1 MNIIIASN
9 MRIKITF
16 LALCVPF
23 LLYAQSKKQ
32 NYIKETL
39 HLDTN
44 GASIENVSYYNGLGD
59 LSEIVSTAS
68 GTSDNVYTFKTYD
81 SKGRESKNFYPT
93 PIGSGLDF
101 KDYYSF
107 VSASSNY
114 YNDEYAFKQNY
125 YDDADHIVRED
136 VAGNNWH
143 AHSAHNECSY
153 ETNTLSDKV
162 IRYDADPIAKSYYPE
177 GCLEKESAKDADGNE
192 VVIFKDLDGNTI
204 LERRN
209 QGDTYYVYDKLGQLR
224 YILSPQYQEKED
236 LAAYAYQYDY
246 DECGNLVRKTLP
258 GSQYTQYWYD
268 KEGLLA
274 YEQDALLRDK
284 GLYRFYL
291 YDRFDRVVLVGTT
304 TSCNTN
310 IKNAKHDVSFSSQ
323 NGGIANSGYAFYGNT
338 SNFSKGSNVS
348 LEKAY
353 YYDSYGFLSGAF
365 KDDFA
370 PISPSQKG
378 GCNDLLAGSIIK
390 TSNGQFLFTVNSYD
404 PKGNLINTST
414 KGLKGYTSKVSN
426 TYSLT
431 NKLVTSDAELD
442 VKYGELLKISLTNEY
457 STRNNLL
464 ISKKLILSHGEG
476 TESSSTL
483 NYMYDATNRLSQ
495 IVRPEQYGNVSY
507 SYDVH
512 GWPVKIESNSF
523 KEELSY
529 SDGVGTPC
537 YNGNISS
544 LKWSNSNYSEKRG
557 YKFHYDRL
565 NRLTEANYGEGE
577 SLSNAGDN
585 FKESVNYDLNGN
597 ITSLERHGKKQDGTY
612 GVIDKL
618 NVSLNGNQIV
628 NISDAADKIVYE
640 GALDFEP
647 ASDGISSCKYNDFG
661 ALISDTGRGIT
672 MIEYDNN
679 KNPIRIQFSNGN
691 VTKYIYSAEGTKL
704 RTIYYTAM
712 PNINVPD
719 GCTHELDASEI
730 QTTDSLDFLMEGNLI
745 LKNGRINKYL
755 FEGGYCEAYNQDMCI
770 AKPAP
775 PFSWFE
781 DGSDSEISEE
791 EQKAYEERREEW
803 SKAVEAL
810 NATDDFNF
818 YYYNKDHLGNNREVI
833 DFRGKICQVINYYPF
848 GTPFSDQSTTL
859 QADFQPYKYNGKEFD
874 MMHGLNT
881 YDYGARQY
889 NPIVPTWDRID
900 PLCENFGYMSP
911 YNYCLDNPVNTT
923 DQDGEGPILGAVI
936 GGGTELACQLIENY
950 DTNSSVLDNLS
961 KNVNWT
967 NVGIAAGEGALTS
980 GVSAF
985 KGLGAK
991 VAISAVT
998 SAAKNVS
1005 DQIKDGAKSYKD
1017 IDYKDM
1023 AKDMALGAFVTRTSY
1038 KTAKRATSAR
1048 FKAVTAKPT
1057 SKAVMHKRAG
1067 QMRYSKSTRRN
1078 ARKRLEN
1085 KKENYFGK
1093 LENSIS
1099 AAFSSFISYQKRYW
1113 HVF

>member
-59 LSEIVSTAS
+59 MSEIVSTAS

-143 AHSAHNECSY
+143 AHSAHNEFSY

-323 NGGIANSGYAFYGNT
+323 NVGIANSGYAFYGNT

-755 FEGGYCEAYNQDMCI
+755 FEGGYCGI

-775 PFSWFE
+775 HFSLYE

-791 EQKAYEERREEW
+791 EQKAYEERRKEW
-803 SKAVEAL
+803 TKAEEAL
-810 NATDDFNF
+810 NATDAFNF

-1085 KKENYFGK
+1085 KKESYFGK

-1113 HVF
+1113 HIF

>member
-44 GASIENVSYYNGLGD
+44 GASIENVSYYDGLGN

-143 AHSAHNECSY
+143 AHSAHNEFSY

-755 FEGGYCEAYNQDMCI
+755 FEGGYCGI

-775 PFSWFE
+775 HFSLYE

-791 EQKAYEERREEW
+791 EQKAYEERRKEW
-803 SKAVEAL
+803 TKAVEAL
-810 NATDDFNF
+810 NATDAFNF

-833 DFRGKICQVINYYPF
+833 DFGGKICQVINYYPF

-1113 HVF
+1113 HIF

>member
-32 NYIKETL
+32 NYIKETV

-44 GASIENVSYYNGLGD
+44 GASIENVSYYNGLGN

-310 IKNAKHDVSFSSQ
+310 IKNAKLNVSFSSQ

-353 YYDSYGFLSGAF
+353 YYDSYDFLSGAF

-704 RTIYYTAM
+704 RTIYYTDM

-755 FEGGYCEAYNQDMCI
+755 FEGGYCGI

-775 PFSWFE
+775 HFSLYE

-791 EQKAYEERREEW
+791 EQKAYEERRKEW
-803 SKAVEAL
+803 TKAVEAL
-810 NATDDFNF
+810 NATDAFNF

-833 DFRGKICQVINYYPF
+833 DFGGKICQVINYYPF

-1023 AKDMALGAFVTRTSY
+1023 AKEMALGAFVTRTSY

-1048 FKAVTAKPT
+1048 FKVVTAKPT

>member
-1 MNIIIASN
+1 

-32 NYIKETL
+32 NYIKETV

-44 GASIENVSYYNGLGD
+44 GASIENVSYYNGLGN

-291 YDRFDRVVLVGTT
+291 YDRYGRVVLVGTT

-310 IKNAKHDVSFSSQ
+310 IKNAKLNVSFSSQ

-353 YYDSYGFLSGAF
+353 YYDSYDFLSGAF

-755 FEGGYCEAYNQDMCI
+755 FEGGYCGI

-775 PFSWFE
+775 PFSLYE

-791 EQKAYEERREEW
+791 QKAYEERRKEW
-803 SKAVEAL
+803 TKAVEEL
-810 NATDDFNF
+810 NATDAFNF

>member
-1 MNIIIASN
+1 

-32 NYIKETL
+32 NYIKETV

-291 YDRFDRVVLVGTT
+291 YDSYGRVVLVGTT

-310 IKNAKHDVSFSSQ
+310 VKNAKLNVSFSSQ

-476 TESSSTL
+476 PESSSTL

-755 FEGGYCEAYNQDMCI
+755 FEGGYCGI

-775 PFSWFE
+775 PFSLYE

-791 EQKAYEERREEW
+791 EQKAYEERRKEW
-803 SKAVEAL
+803 TKAVEAL
-810 NATDDFNF
+810 NATDAFNF

>member
-143 AHSAHNECSY
+143 AHSAHNEFSY

-323 NGGIANSGYAFYGNT
+323 NVGIANSGYAFYGNT

-755 FEGGYCEAYNQDMCI
+755 FEGGYCGI

-775 PFSWFE
+775 HFSLYE

-791 EQKAYEERREEW
+791 EQKAYEERRKEW
-803 SKAVEAL
+803 TKAEEAL
-810 NATDDFNF
+810 NATDAFNF

-923 DQDGEGPILGAVI
+923 DQDGEGPISGAVI

-1085 KKENYFGK
+1085 KKESYFGK

-1113 HVF
+1113 HIF

>member
-1 MNIIIASN
+1 

-32 NYIKETL
+32 NYIKETV

-44 GASIENVSYYNGLGD
+44 GASIENVSYYNGLGN

-310 IKNAKHDVSFSSQ
+310 IKNAKLNVSFSSQ

-353 YYDSYGFLSGAF
+353 YYDSYDFLSGAF

-755 FEGGYCEAYNQDMCI
+755 FEGGYCGI

-775 PFSWFE
+775 PFSLYE

-791 EQKAYEERREEW
+791 EQKAYEERRKEW
-803 SKAVEAL
+803 TKAVEAL
-810 NATDDFNF
+810 NATDAFNF

-833 DFRGKICQVINYYPF
+833 YFRGKICQVINYYPF

-998 SAAKNVS
+998 SAAKEISN
-1005 DQIKDGAKSYKD
+1005 QIKKGGKNIDSRQVKKSVIEGA
-1017 IDYKDM
+1017 
-1023 AKDMALGAFVTRTSY
+1023 GVTFISGY
-1038 KTAKRATSAR
+1038 VSKIATKIKFR
-1048 FKAVTAKPT
+1048 NVKASP
-1057 SKAVMHKRAG
+1057 SNKAIMHKRAG

-1078 ARKRLEN
+1078 ARVRLRDKKNNFADKWEN
-1085 KKENYFGK
+1085 RLNAILSGI
-1093 LENSIS
+1093 LS
-1099 AAFSSFISYQKRYW
+1099 FSKNK
-1113 HVF
+1113 

>member
-32 NYIKETL
+32 NYIKETV

-44 GASIENVSYYNGLGD
+44 GASIENVSYYNGLGN

-310 IKNAKHDVSFSSQ
+310 IKNAKLNVSFSSQ

-353 YYDSYGFLSGAF
+353 YYDSYDFLSGAF

-730 QTTDSLDFLMEGNLI
+730 QTTDSLDFLMEGNHI

-755 FEGGYCEAYNQDMCI
+755 FEGGYCGI

-775 PFSWFE
+775 HFSLYE

-791 EQKAYEERREEW
+791 EQKAYEERRKEW
-803 SKAVEAL
+803 TKAVEAL
-810 NATDDFNF
+810 NATDAFNF

-833 DFRGKICQVINYYPF
+833 DFGGKICQVINYYPF

-998 SAAKNVS
+998 SAAKEISN
-1005 DQIKDGAKSYKD
+1005 QIKKGGKNIDSRQVKKSVIEGA
-1017 IDYKDM
+1017 
-1023 AKDMALGAFVTRTSY
+1023 GVTFISGY
-1038 KTAKRATSAR
+1038 VSKIATKIKFR
-1048 FKAVTAKPT
+1048 NVKASP
-1057 SKAVMHKRAG
+1057 SNKAIMHKRAG

-1078 ARKRLEN
+1078 ARVRLRDKKNNFADKWEN
-1085 KKENYFGK
+1085 RLNAILSGI
-1093 LENSIS
+1093 LS
-1099 AAFSSFISYQKRYW
+1099 FSKNK
-1113 HVF
+1113 

>member
-143 AHSAHNECSY
+143 AHSAHNEFSY

-310 IKNAKHDVSFSSQ
+310 IKNAKLNVSFSSQ

-353 YYDSYGFLSGAF
+353 YYDSYDFLSGAF

-755 FEGGYCEAYNQDMCI
+755 FEGGYCGI

-775 PFSWFE
+775 PFSLYE

-791 EQKAYEERREEW
+791 EQKAYEERRKEW
-803 SKAVEAL
+803 TKAVEAL
-810 NATDDFNF
+810 NATDAFNF

-833 DFRGKICQVINYYPF
+833 DFGGKICQVINYYPF

-936 GGGTELACQLIENY
+936 GGGTELACQLIEKY

-1005 DQIKDGAKSYKD
+1005 DQIKNGNKNIDSRQVKKSVIEGA
-1017 IDYKDM
+1017 
-1023 AKDMALGAFVTRTSY
+1023 GVTFISGY
-1038 KTAKRATSAR
+1038 VSKIATKIR
-1048 FKAVTAKPT
+1048 FRNVKASP
-1057 SKAVMHKRAG
+1057 SNKAIMHKRAG

-1078 ARKRLEN
+1078 ARVRLRDKKNNFAN
-1085 KKENYFGK
+1085 KW
-1093 LENSIS
+1093 ENSLNAI
-1099 AAFSSFISYQKRYW
+1099 FSGILSFLKD
-1113 HVF
+1113 

>member
-32 NYIKETL
+32 NYIKETV

-44 GASIENVSYYNGLGD
+44 GASIENVSYYNGLGN

-310 IKNAKHDVSFSSQ
+310 IKNAKLNVSFSSQ

-353 YYDSYGFLSGAF
+353 YYDSYDFLSGAF

-755 FEGGYCEAYNQDMCI
+755 FEGGYCGI

-775 PFSWFE
+775 HFSLYE

-791 EQKAYEERREEW
+791 EQKAYEERRKEW
-803 SKAVEAL
+803 TKAVEAL
-810 NATDDFNF
+810 NATDAFNF

-833 DFRGKICQVINYYPF
+833 DFGGKICQVINYYPF

-936 GGGTELACQLIENY
+936 GGGTELACQLIENC

-998 SAAKNVS
+998 SAAKEISN
-1005 DQIKDGAKSYKD
+1005 QIKKGGKNIDSRQVKKSVIEGA
-1017 IDYKDM
+1017 
-1023 AKDMALGAFVTRTSY
+1023 GVTFISGY
-1038 KTAKRATSAR
+1038 VSKIATKIKFR
-1048 FKAVTAKPT
+1048 NVKASP
-1057 SKAVMHKRAG
+1057 SNKAIMHKRAG

-1078 ARKRLEN
+1078 ARVRLRDKKNNFADKWEN
-1085 KKENYFGK
+1085 RLNAILSGI
-1093 LENSIS
+1093 LS
-1099 AAFSSFISYQKRYW
+1099 FSKNK
-1113 HVF
+1113 

>member
-143 AHSAHNECSY
+143 AHSAHNEFSY

-323 NGGIANSGYAFYGNT
+323 NVGIANSGYAFYGNT

-755 FEGGYCEAYNQDMCI
+755 FEGGYCGI

-775 PFSWFE
+775 HFSLYE

-791 EQKAYEERREEW
+791 EQKAYEERRKEW
-803 SKAVEAL
+803 TKAEEAL
-810 NATDDFNF
+810 NATDAFNF

-1085 KKENYFGK
+1085 KKESYFGK

-1113 HVF
+1113 HIF

>member
-44 GASIENVSYYNGLGD
+44 GASIENVSYYDGLGN

-143 AHSAHNECSY
+143 AHSAHNEFSY

-162 IRYDADPIAKSYYPE
+162 MRYDADPIAKSYYPE

-310 IKNAKHDVSFSSQ
+310 IKNAKLNVSFSSQ

-353 YYDSYGFLSGAF
+353 YYDSYDFLSGAF

-378 GCNDLLAGSIIK
+378 GCNDLLVGSIIK

-755 FEGGYCEAYNQDMCI
+755 FEGGYCGI

-775 PFSWFE
+775 PFSLYE

-791 EQKAYEERREEW
+791 EQKAYEERRKEW
-803 SKAVEAL
+803 TKAVEAL
-810 NATDDFNF
+810 NATDAFNF

>member
-1 MNIIIASN
+1 

-32 NYIKETL
+32 NYIKETV

-44 GASIENVSYYNGLGD
+44 GASIENVSYYNGLGN

-291 YDRFDRVVLVGTT
+291 YDRYGRVVLVGTT

-310 IKNAKHDVSFSSQ
+310 IKNAKLNVSFSSQ

-353 YYDSYGFLSGAF
+353 YYDSYDFLSGAF

-628 NISDAADKIVYE
+628 YISDAADKIVYE

-755 FEGGYCEAYNQDMCI
+755 FEGGYCGI

-775 PFSWFE
+775 PFSLYE
-781 DGSDSEISEE
+781 DGSDSEISED
-791 EQKAYEERREEW
+791 QKAYEERRKEW
-803 SKAVEAL
+803 TKAVEEL
-810 NATDDFNF
+810 NATDAFNF

-967 NVGIAAGEGALTS
+967 NVAIATGEGALTS

-998 SAAKNVS
+998 SAAKEIS
-1005 DQIKDGAKSYKD
+1005 SQIKKGGKNIDSRQVKKSVIEGA
-1017 IDYKDM
+1017 
-1023 AKDMALGAFVTRTSY
+1023 GVTFISGY
-1038 KTAKRATSAR
+1038 VSKIATKIR
-1048 FKAVTAKPT
+1048 FRNVKASP
-1057 SKAVMHKRAG
+1057 SNKAIMHKRAG

-1078 ARKRLEN
+1078 ARVRLRDKKNNFADKWEN
-1085 KKENYFGK
+1085 RLNVILSGI
-1093 LENSIS
+1093 L
-1099 AAFSSFISYQKRYW
+1099 SFLKDK
-1113 HVF
+1113 

>member
-1 MNIIIASN
+1 M
-9 MRIKITF
+9 
-16 LALCVPF
+16 CVPF

-32 NYIKETL
+32 NYIKETV

-44 GASIENVSYYNGLGD
+44 GASIENVSYYNGLGN

-353 YYDSYGFLSGAF
+353 YYDSYDFLSGAF

-730 QTTDSLDFLMEGNLI
+730 QTTDSLDFLMEGKLI

-998 SAAKNVS
+998 SAARNVS

-1017 IDYKDM
+1017 IDYKNV
-1023 AKDMALGAFVTRTSY
+1023 AKEMVMGALITGASGKY
-1038 KTAKRATSAR
+1038 AKIKTKQKFRN
-1048 FKAVTAKPT
+1048 VVAKPT
-1057 SKAVMHKRAG
+1057 SKATMHRRAG
-1067 QMRYSKSTRRN
+1067 QMRYSKSTRKN
-1078 ARKRLEN
+1078 ARSRL
-1085 KKENYFGK
+1085 KKEKNNYLDK
-1093 LENSIS
+1093 RENRVNAILSGIY
-1099 AAFSSFISYQKRYW
+1099 SFIERIW
-1113 HVF
+1113 

>member
-1 MNIIIASN
+1 

-32 NYIKETL
+32 NYIKETV

-44 GASIENVSYYNGLGD
+44 GASIENVSYYNGLGN

-246 DECGNLVRKTLP
+246 DKCGNLVRKTLP

-353 YYDSYGFLSGAF
+353 YYDSYDFLSGAF

-755 FEGGYCEAYNQDMCI
+755 FEGGYCGI

-775 PFSWFE
+775 PFSLYE

-791 EQKAYEERREEW
+791 QKAYEERRKKW
-803 SKAVEAL
+803 TKAVEEL
-810 NATDDFNF
+810 NATDAFNF

-998 SAAKNVS
+998 SAAKEISN
-1005 DQIKDGAKSYKD
+1005 QIKKGGKNIDSRQVKKSVIEGA
-1017 IDYKDM
+1017 
-1023 AKDMALGAFVTRTSY
+1023 GVTFISGY
-1038 KTAKRATSAR
+1038 VSKIATKIK
-1048 FKAVTAKPT
+1048 FGNVKASP
-1057 SKAVMHKRAG
+1057 SNKAIMHKRAG

-1078 ARKRLEN
+1078 ARVRLRDKKNNFADKWEN
-1085 KKENYFGK
+1085 RLNAILSGI
-1093 LENSIS
+1093 IS
-1099 AAFSSFISYQKRYW
+1099 FSKNK
-1113 HVF
+1113 

>member
-44 GASIENVSYYNGLGD
+44 GASIENVSYYDGLGN

-143 AHSAHNECSY
+143 AHSAHNEFSY

-310 IKNAKHDVSFSSQ
+310 IKNAKLNVSFSSQ

-353 YYDSYGFLSGAF
+353 YYDSYDFLSGAF

-378 GCNDLLAGSIIK
+378 GCNDLLVGSIIK

-755 FEGGYCEAYNQDMCI
+755 FEGGYCGI

-775 PFSWFE
+775 HFSLYE

-791 EQKAYEERREEW
+791 EQKAYEERRKEW
-803 SKAVEAL
+803 TKAVEAL
-810 NATDDFNF
+810 NATDAFNF

-833 DFRGKICQVINYYPF
+833 DFGGKICQVINYYPF

-998 SAAKNVS
+998 SAARNVS

-1017 IDYKDM
+1017 IDYKNV
-1023 AKDMALGAFVTRTSY
+1023 AKEMVMGALITGASGKY
-1038 KTAKRATSAR
+1038 AKIKTKQKFRN
-1048 FKAVTAKPT
+1048 VVAKPT
-1057 SKAVMHKRAG
+1057 SKATMHRRAG
-1067 QMRYSKSTRRN
+1067 QMRYSKSTRKN
-1078 ARKRLEN
+1078 ARSRL
-1085 KKENYFGK
+1085 KKEKNNYLDK
-1093 LENSIS
+1093 RENRVNAILSGIY
-1099 AAFSSFISYQKRYW
+1099 SFIERIW
-1113 HVF
+1113 

>member
-1 MNIIIASN
+1 

-44 GASIENVSYYNGLGD
+44 GASIENVSYYDGLGN

-310 IKNAKHDVSFSSQ
+310 IKNAKNDVSFSSQ
-323 NGGIANSGYAFYGNT
+323 NGGIANSGYSFYGNT

-967 NVGIAAGEGALTS
+967 NVAIATGEGALTS

-998 SAAKNVS
+998 SAAKEIS
-1005 DQIKDGAKSYKD
+1005 SQIKKGGKNIDSRQVKKSVIEGA
-1017 IDYKDM
+1017 
-1023 AKDMALGAFVTRTSY
+1023 GVTFISGY
-1038 KTAKRATSAR
+1038 VSKIATKIR
-1048 FKAVTAKPT
+1048 FRNVKASP
-1057 SKAVMHKRAG
+1057 SNKAIMHKRAG

-1078 ARKRLEN
+1078 ARVRLRDKKNNFADKWEN
-1085 KKENYFGK
+1085 RLNVILSGI
-1093 LENSIS
+1093 L
-1099 AAFSSFISYQKRYW
+1099 SFLKDK
-1113 HVF
+1113 

>member
-32 NYIKETL
+32 NYIKETV

-44 GASIENVSYYNGLGD
+44 GASIENVSYYNGLGN

-310 IKNAKHDVSFSSQ
+310 IKNAKLNVSFSSQ

-353 YYDSYGFLSGAF
+353 YYDSYDFLSGAF

-755 FEGGYCEAYNQDMCI
+755 FEGGYCGI

-775 PFSWFE
+775 HFSLYE

-791 EQKAYEERREEW
+791 EQKAYEERRKEW
-803 SKAVEAL
+803 TKAVEAL
-810 NATDDFNF
+810 NATDAFNF

-833 DFRGKICQVINYYPF
+833 DFGGKICQVINYYPF

-923 DQDGEGPILGAVI
+923 DQDGEGPIFGAVI

-998 SAAKNVS
+998 SAAKEISN
-1005 DQIKDGAKSYKD
+1005 QIKKGGKNIDSRQVKKSVIEGA
-1017 IDYKDM
+1017 
-1023 AKDMALGAFVTRTSY
+1023 GVTFISGY
-1038 KTAKRATSAR
+1038 VSKIATKIKFR
-1048 FKAVTAKPT
+1048 NVKASP
-1057 SKAVMHKRAG
+1057 SNKAIMHKRAG

-1078 ARKRLEN
+1078 ARVRLRDKKNNFADKWEN
-1085 KKENYFGK
+1085 RLNAILSGI
-1093 LENSIS
+1093 LS
-1099 AAFSSFISYQKRYW
+1099 FSKNK
-1113 HVF
+1113 

>member
-32 NYIKETL
+32 NYIKETV

-44 GASIENVSYYNGLGD
+44 GASIENVSYYDGLGN

-68 GTSDNVYTFKTYD
+68 GTSDNVYTFNTYD

-143 AHSAHNECSY
+143 AHSAHNEFSY

-1005 DQIKDGAKSYKD
+1005 DQIKNGNKNIDSRQVKKSVIEGA
-1017 IDYKDM
+1017 
-1023 AKDMALGAFVTRTSY
+1023 GVTFISGY
-1038 KTAKRATSAR
+1038 VSKIATKIR
-1048 FKAVTAKPT
+1048 FRNVKASP
-1057 SKAVMHKRAG
+1057 SNKAIMHKRAG

-1078 ARKRLEN
+1078 ARVRLRDKKNNFAN
-1085 KKENYFGK
+1085 KW
-1093 LENSIS
+1093 ENSMNAILS
-1099 AAFSSFISYQKRYW
+1099 GILSFLKD
-1113 HVF
+1113 

>member
-32 NYIKETL
+32 NYIKETV

-44 GASIENVSYYNGLGD
+44 GASIENVSYYNGLGN

-310 IKNAKHDVSFSSQ
+310 IKNAKLNVSFSSQ

-353 YYDSYGFLSGAF
+353 YYDSYDFLSGAF

-755 FEGGYCEAYNQDMCI
+755 FEGGYCGI

-775 PFSWFE
+775 PFSLYE

-791 EQKAYEERREEW
+791 EQKAYEERRKEW
-803 SKAVEAL
+803 TKAVEAL
-810 NATDDFNF
+810 NATDAFNF

-1017 IDYKDM
+1017 M
-1023 AKDMALGAFVTRTSY
+1023 AKEMALGAFVTRTSY

>member
-1 MNIIIASN
+1 

-44 GASIENVSYYNGLGD
+44 GASIENVSYYNGLGN

-291 YDRFDRVVLVGTT
+291 YDSYGRVVLVGTT

-310 IKNAKHDVSFSSQ
+310 VKNAKLNVNFSSQ
-323 NGGIANSGYAFYGNT
+323 KGGIANSGYAFYGNT
-338 SNFSKGSNVS
+338 SNFSIGSNVS

-353 YYDSYGFLSGAF
+353 YYDSYGFLSGVF

-370 PISPSQKG
+370 PIRPSQKG
-378 GCNDLLAGSIIK
+378 GCHDLLAGSIIK

-755 FEGGYCEAYNQDMCI
+755 FEGGYCGI

-775 PFSWFE
+775 HFSLYE

-791 EQKAYEERREEW
+791 EQKAYEERRKEW
-803 SKAVEAL
+803 TKAVEAL
-810 NATDDFNF
+810 NATDAFNF

-833 DFRGKICQVINYYPF
+833 DFGGKICQVINYYPF

-998 SAAKNVS
+998 SAAKEISN
-1005 DQIKDGAKSYKD
+1005 QIKKGGKNIDSRQVKKSVIEGA
-1017 IDYKDM
+1017 
-1023 AKDMALGAFVTRTSY
+1023 GVTFISGY
-1038 KTAKRATSAR
+1038 VSKIATKIKFR
-1048 FKAVTAKPT
+1048 NVKASP
-1057 SKAVMHKRAG
+1057 SNKAIMHKRAG

-1078 ARKRLEN
+1078 ARVRLRDKKNNFADKWEN
-1085 KKENYFGK
+1085 RLNAILSGI
-1093 LENSIS
+1093 LS
-1099 AAFSSFISYQKRYW
+1099 FSKNK
-1113 HVF
+1113 

>member
-32 NYIKETL
+32 NYIKETV

-44 GASIENVSYYNGLGD
+44 GASIENVSYYNGLGN

-291 YDRFDRVVLVGTT
+291 YDRYGRVVLVGTT

-310 IKNAKHDVSFSSQ
+310 IKNAKLNVSFSSQ

-353 YYDSYGFLSGAF
+353 YYDSYDFLSGAF

-544 LKWSNSNYSEKRG
+544 LKWSNSNYSEKRC

-755 FEGGYCEAYNQDMCI
+755 FEGGYCGI

-775 PFSWFE
+775 PFSLYE
-781 DGSDSEISEE
+781 DGSDSEISED
-791 EQKAYEERREEW
+791 QKAYEERRKEW
-803 SKAVEAL
+803 TKAVEEL
-810 NATDDFNF
+810 NATDAFNF

-967 NVGIAAGEGALTS
+967 NVAIATGEGALTS

-998 SAAKNVS
+998 SAAKEIS
-1005 DQIKDGAKSYKD
+1005 SQIKKGGKNIDSRQVKKSVIEGA
-1017 IDYKDM
+1017 
-1023 AKDMALGAFVTRTSY
+1023 GVTFISGY
-1038 KTAKRATSAR
+1038 VSKIATKIR
-1048 FKAVTAKPT
+1048 FRNVKASP
-1057 SKAVMHKRAG
+1057 SNKAIMHKRAG

-1078 ARKRLEN
+1078 ARVRLRDKKNNFADKWEN
-1085 KKENYFGK
+1085 RLNVILSGI
-1093 LENSIS
+1093 L
-1099 AAFSSFISYQKRYW
+1099 SFLKDK
-1113 HVF
+1113 

>member
-32 NYIKETL
+32 NYIKETV

-44 GASIENVSYYNGLGD
+44 GASIENVSYYNGLGN

-143 AHSAHNECSY
+143 AHSAHNEFSY

-291 YDRFDRVVLVGTT
+291 YDRYGRVVLVGTT

-310 IKNAKHDVSFSSQ
+310 IKNAKLNVSFSSQ

-353 YYDSYGFLSGAF
+353 YYDSYDFLSGAF

-745 LKNGRINKYL
+745 LKNGCINKYL
-755 FEGGYCEAYNQDMCI
+755 FEGGYCGI

-775 PFSWFE
+775 PFSLYE

-791 EQKAYEERREEW
+791 EQKAYEERRKEW
-803 SKAVEAL
+803 TKAVEAL
-810 NATDDFNF
+810 DATDVFNF

-833 DFRGKICQVINYYPF
+833 DFGGKICQVINYYPF

-967 NVGIAAGEGALTS
+967 NVAIATGEGALTS

-998 SAAKNVS
+998 SAAKEIS
-1005 DQIKDGAKSYKD
+1005 SQIKKGGKNIDSRQVKKSVIEGA
-1017 IDYKDM
+1017 
-1023 AKDMALGAFVTRTSY
+1023 GVTFISGY
-1038 KTAKRATSAR
+1038 VSKIATKIR
-1048 FKAVTAKPT
+1048 FRNVKASP
-1057 SKAVMHKRAG
+1057 SNKAIMHKRAG

-1078 ARKRLEN
+1078 ARVRLRDKKNNFADKWEN
-1085 KKENYFGK
+1085 RLNVILSGI
-1093 LENSIS
+1093 L
-1099 AAFSSFISYQKRYW
+1099 SFLKDK
-1113 HVF
+1113 

>member
-1 MNIIIASN
+1 

-143 AHSAHNECSY
+143 AHSAHNEFSY

-1085 KKENYFGK
+1085 KKESYFGK

-1113 HVF
+1113 HIF

>member
-1 MNIIIASN
+1 

-32 NYIKETL
+32 NYIKETV

-44 GASIENVSYYNGLGD
+44 GASIENVSYYDGLGN

-529 SDGVGTPC
+529 SDGVGIPC

-755 FEGGYCEAYNQDMCI
+755 FEGGYCGI

-775 PFSWFE
+775 HFSLYE

-791 EQKAYEERREEW
+791 EQKAYEERRKEW
-803 SKAVEAL
+803 TKAVEAL
-810 NATDDFNF
+810 NATDAFNF

-1005 DQIKDGAKSYKD
+1005 DQIKNGNKNIDSRQVKKSVIEGA
-1017 IDYKDM
+1017 
-1023 AKDMALGAFVTRTSY
+1023 GVTFISGY
-1038 KTAKRATSAR
+1038 VSKIATKIR
-1048 FKAVTAKPT
+1048 FRNVKASP
-1057 SKAVMHKRAG
+1057 SNKAIMHKRAG

-1078 ARKRLEN
+1078 ARVRLRDKKNNFAN
-1085 KKENYFGK
+1085 KW
-1093 LENSIS
+1093 ENSMNAILS
-1099 AAFSSFISYQKRYW
+1099 GILSFLKD
-1113 HVF
+1113 

>member
-1 MNIIIASN
+1 

-32 NYIKETL
+32 NYIKETV

-44 GASIENVSYYNGLGD
+44 GASIENVSYYNGLGN

-310 IKNAKHDVSFSSQ
+310 IKNAKLNVSFSSQ

-353 YYDSYGFLSGAF
+353 YYDSYDFLSGAF

-755 FEGGYCEAYNQDMCI
+755 FEGGYCGI

-775 PFSWFE
+775 PFSLYE

-791 EQKAYEERREEW
+791 EQKAYEERRKEW
-803 SKAVEAL
+803 TKAVEAL
-810 NATDDFNF
+810 NATDAFNF

-1023 AKDMALGAFVTRTSY
+1023 AKEMALGAFVTRTSY

>member
-44 GASIENVSYYNGLGD
+44 GASIENVSYYNGLGN

-246 DECGNLVRKTLP
+246 DKCGNLVRKTLP

-310 IKNAKHDVSFSSQ
+310 IKNAKLNVSFSSQ

-353 YYDSYGFLSGAF
+353 YYDSYDFLSGAF

-755 FEGGYCEAYNQDMCI
+755 FEGGYCGI

-775 PFSWFE
+775 HFSLYE

-791 EQKAYEERREEW
+791 EQKAYEERRKEW
-803 SKAVEAL
+803 TKAVEAL
-810 NATDDFNF
+810 NATDAFNF

-833 DFRGKICQVINYYPF
+833 DFGGKICQVINYYPF

-998 SAAKNVS
+998 SAAKEISN
-1005 DQIKDGAKSYKD
+1005 QIKKGGKNIDSRQVKKSVIEGA
-1017 IDYKDM
+1017 
-1023 AKDMALGAFVTRTSY
+1023 GVTFISGY
-1038 KTAKRATSAR
+1038 VSKIATKIKFR
-1048 FKAVTAKPT
+1048 NVKASP
-1057 SKAVMHKRAG
+1057 SNKAIMHKRAG

-1078 ARKRLEN
+1078 ARVRLRDKKNNFADKWEN
-1085 KKENYFGK
+1085 RLNAILSGI
-1093 LENSIS
+1093 LS
-1099 AAFSSFISYQKRYW
+1099 FSKNK
-1113 HVF
+1113 

>member
-1 MNIIIASN
+1 M
-9 MRIKITF
+9 
-16 LALCVPF
+16 
-23 LLYAQSKKQ
+23 
-32 NYIKETL
+32 
-39 HLDTN
+39 
-44 GASIENVSYYNGLGD
+44 
-59 LSEIVSTAS
+59 
-68 GTSDNVYTFKTYD
+68 
-81 SKGRESKNFYPT
+81 
-93 PIGSGLDF
+93 
-101 KDYYSF
+101 
-107 VSASSNY
+107 
-114 YNDEYAFKQNY
+114 
-125 YDDADHIVRED
+125 
-136 VAGNNWH
+136 
-143 AHSAHNECSY
+143 
-153 ETNTLSDKV
+153 
-162 IRYDADPIAKSYYPE
+162 
-177 GCLEKESAKDADGNE
+177 
-192 VVIFKDLDGNTI
+192 
-204 LERRN
+204 
-209 QGDTYYVYDKLGQLR
+209 
-224 YILSPQYQEKED
+224 
-236 LAAYAYQYDY
+236 
-246 DECGNLVRKTLP
+246 
-258 GSQYTQYWYD
+258 
-268 KEGLLA
+268 
-274 YEQDALLRDK
+274 
-284 GLYRFYL
+284 
-291 YDRFDRVVLVGTT
+291 
-304 TSCNTN
+304 
-310 IKNAKHDVSFSSQ
+310 
-323 NGGIANSGYAFYGNT
+323 
-338 SNFSKGSNVS
+338 
-348 LEKAY
+348 
-353 YYDSYGFLSGAF
+353 
-365 KDDFA
+365 
-370 PISPSQKG
+370 
-378 GCNDLLAGSIIK
+378 
-390 TSNGQFLFTVNSYD
+390 LFRS
-404 PKGNLINTST
+404 
-414 KGLKGYTSKVSN
+414 
-426 TYSLT
+426 
-431 NKLVTSDAELD
+431 
-442 VKYGELLKISLTNEY
+442 
-457 STRNNLL
+457 
-464 ISKKLILSHGEG
+464 
-476 TESSSTL
+476 
-483 NYMYDATNRLSQ
+483 
-495 IVRPEQYGNVSY
+495 
-507 SYDVH
+507 
-512 GWPVKIESNSF
+512 
-523 KEELSY
+523 
-529 SDGVGTPC
+529 
-537 YNGNISS
+537 
-544 LKWSNSNYSEKRG
+544 
-557 YKFHYDRL
+557 
-565 NRLTEANYGEGE
+565 
-577 SLSNAGDN
+577 
-585 FKESVNYDLNGN
+585 
-597 ITSLERHGKKQDGTY
+597 KKQDGTY

-730 QTTDSLDFLMEGNLI
+730 QATDSLDFLMEGNLI

-755 FEGGYCEAYNQDMCI
+755 FEGGYCEAYKQDMCI

-791 EQKAYEERREEW
+791 EQKAYEERRKEW
-803 SKAVEAL
+803 TKAVEAL

-833 DFRGKICQVINYYPF
+833 DFGGKICQVINYYPF

-923 DQDGEGPILGAVI
+923 DQDGEDPISGAVI

-1017 IDYKDM
+1017 IDYKGM
-1023 AKDMALGAFVTRTSY
+1023 AKDVVIDSSVTGISG
-1038 KTAKRATSAR
+1038 KIAKGITNVR
-1048 FKAVTAKPT
+1048 FKGVKAKPT
-1057 SKAVMHKRAG
+1057 AKAVMHNRAG

-1078 ARKRLEN
+1078 ARVRLRN
-1085 KKENYFGK
+1085 KKENYSDK
-1093 LENSIS
+1093 WENSIS
-1099 AAFSSFISYQKRYW
+1099 ATFSSFISYLKRKL
-1113 HVF
+1113 

>member
-32 NYIKETL
+32 NYIKETV

-44 GASIENVSYYNGLGD
+44 GASIENVSYYNGLGN

-291 YDRFDRVVLVGTT
+291 YDRYGRVVLVGTT

-310 IKNAKHDVSFSSQ
+310 IKNAKLNVSFSSQ

-353 YYDSYGFLSGAF
+353 YYDSYDFLSGAF

-1005 DQIKDGAKSYKD
+1005 DQIKNGNKNIDSRQVKKSVIEGA
-1017 IDYKDM
+1017 
-1023 AKDMALGAFVTRTSY
+1023 GVTFISGY
-1038 KTAKRATSAR
+1038 VSKIATKIR
-1048 FKAVTAKPT
+1048 FRNVKASP
-1057 SKAVMHKRAG
+1057 SNKAIMHKRAG

-1078 ARKRLEN
+1078 ARVRLRDKKNNFAN
-1085 KKENYFGK
+1085 KW
-1093 LENSIS
+1093 ENSMNAILS
-1099 AAFSSFISYQKRYW
+1099 GILSFLKD
-1113 HVF
+1113 

>member
-32 NYIKETL
+32 NYIKETV

-44 GASIENVSYYNGLGD
+44 GASIENVSYYDGLGN

-323 NGGIANSGYAFYGNT
+323 NGGIANSGYSFYGNT

-483 NYMYDATNRLSQ
+483 NYMYVATNRLSQ

-755 FEGGYCEAYNQDMCI
+755 FEGGYCGI

-775 PFSWFE
+775 PFSLYE

-791 EQKAYEERREEW
+791 EQKAYEERRKEW
-803 SKAVEAL
+803 TKAEEAL
-810 NATDDFNF
+810 NATDAFNF

-980 GVSAF
+980 GVSAL
-985 KGLGAK
+985 KGFGAK

-998 SAAKNVS
+998 SAARNVS

-1017 IDYKDM
+1017 INYKNV
-1023 AKDMALGAFVTRTSY
+1023 AKEMVMGALITGASGKY
-1038 KTAKRATSAR
+1038 AKIKTKQKFRN
-1048 FKAVTAKPT
+1048 VVAKPT
-1057 SKAVMHKRAG
+1057 SKATMHRRAG
-1067 QMRYSKSTRRN
+1067 QMRYSKSTRKN
-1078 ARKRLEN
+1078 ARSRL
-1085 KKENYFGK
+1085 KKEKNNYLDK
-1093 LENSIS
+1093 RENRVNAILSGIY
-1099 AAFSSFISYQKRYW
+1099 SFIERIW
-1113 HVF
+1113 

>member
-1 MNIIIASN
+1 

-32 NYIKETL
+32 NYIKETV

-44 GASIENVSYYNGLGD
+44 GASIENVSYYNGLGN

-143 AHSAHNECSY
+143 AHSAHNEFSY

-310 IKNAKHDVSFSSQ
+310 IKNAKLNVSFSSQ

-353 YYDSYGFLSGAF
+353 YYDSYDFLSGAF

-755 FEGGYCEAYNQDMCI
+755 FEGGYCGI

-775 PFSWFE
+775 PFSLYE

-791 EQKAYEERREEW
+791 EQKAYEERRKEW
-803 SKAVEAL
+803 TKAVEAL
-810 NATDDFNF
+810 NATDAFNF

-1023 AKDMALGAFVTRTSY
+1023 AKEMALGAFVTRTSY

>member
-39 HLDTN
+39 HLNTN
-44 GASIENVSYYNGLGD
+44 GASIENVSYYDGLGN

-246 DECGNLVRKTLP
+246 DEYGNLVRKTLP

-310 IKNAKHDVSFSSQ
+310 IKNAKLNVSFSSQ
-323 NGGIANSGYAFYGNT
+323 NVGIANSGYAFYGNT

-353 YYDSYGFLSGAF
+353 YYDSYDFLSGAF

-495 IVRPEQYGNVSY
+495 IVRPEQYGNVFY

-755 FEGGYCEAYNQDMCI
+755 FEGGYCGI

-775 PFSWFE
+775 PFSLYE

-791 EQKAYEERREEW
+791 EQKAYEERRKEW
-803 SKAVEAL
+803 TKAVEAL
-810 NATDDFNF
+810 DATDVFNF

-833 DFRGKICQVINYYPF
+833 DFGGKICQVINYYPF

-967 NVGIAAGEGALTS
+967 NVAIATGEGALTS

-998 SAAKNVS
+998 SAAKEIS
-1005 DQIKDGAKSYKD
+1005 SQIKKGGKNIDSRQVKKSVIEGA
-1017 IDYKDM
+1017 
-1023 AKDMALGAFVTRTSY
+1023 GVTFISGY
-1038 KTAKRATSAR
+1038 VSKIATKIR
-1048 FKAVTAKPT
+1048 FRNVKASP
-1057 SKAVMHKRAG
+1057 SNKAIMHKRAG

-1078 ARKRLEN
+1078 ARVRLRDKKNNFADKWEN
-1085 KKENYFGK
+1085 RLNVILSGI
-1093 LENSIS
+1093 L
-1099 AAFSSFISYQKRYW
+1099 SFLKDK
-1113 HVF
+1113 

>member
-1 MNIIIASN
+1 

-44 GASIENVSYYNGLGD
+44 GASIENVSYYDGLGN

-143 AHSAHNECSY
+143 AHSAHNEFSY

-310 IKNAKHDVSFSSQ
+310 IKNAKLNVSFSSQ

-353 YYDSYGFLSGAF
+353 YYDSYDFLSGAF

-378 GCNDLLAGSIIK
+378 GCNDLLVGSIIK

-755 FEGGYCEAYNQDMCI
+755 FEGGYCGI

-775 PFSWFE
+775 PFSLYE

-791 EQKAYEERREEW
+791 EQKAYEERRKEW
-803 SKAVEAL
+803 TKAVEAL
-810 NATDDFNF
+810 NATDAFNF

-998 SAAKNVS
+998 SAAKEISN
-1005 DQIKDGAKSYKD
+1005 QIKKGGKNIDSRQVKKSVIEGA
-1017 IDYKDM
+1017 
-1023 AKDMALGAFVTRTSY
+1023 GVTFISGY
-1038 KTAKRATSAR
+1038 VSKIATKIKFR
-1048 FKAVTAKPT
+1048 NVKASP
-1057 SKAVMHKRAG
+1057 SNKAIMHKRAG

-1078 ARKRLEN
+1078 ARVRLRDKKNNFADKWEN
-1085 KKENYFGK
+1085 RLNAILSGI
-1093 LENSIS
+1093 IS
-1099 AAFSSFISYQKRYW
+1099 FSKNK
-1113 HVF
+1113 

>member
-32 NYIKETL
+32 NYIKETV

-44 GASIENVSYYNGLGD
+44 GASIENVSYYNGLGN

-246 DECGNLVRKTLP
+246 DKCGNLVRKTLP

-310 IKNAKHDVSFSSQ
+310 IKNAKLNVSFSSQ

-353 YYDSYGFLSGAF
+353 YYDSYDFLSGAF

-755 FEGGYCEAYNQDMCI
+755 FEGGYCGI

-775 PFSWFE
+775 PFSLYE

-791 EQKAYEERREEW
+791 QKAYEERRKEW
-803 SKAVEAL
+803 TKAVEEL
-810 NATDDFNF
+810 NATDAFNF

-1023 AKDMALGAFVTRTSY
+1023 AKEMALGAFVTRTSY

-1085 KKENYFGK
+1085 KKESYFGK

-1113 HVF
+1113 HIF

>member
-32 NYIKETL
+32 NYIKETV

-44 GASIENVSYYNGLGD
+44 GASIENVSYYNGLGN

-246 DECGNLVRKTLP
+246 DKCGNLVRKTLP

-310 IKNAKHDVSFSSQ
+310 IKNAKLNVSFSSQ

-353 YYDSYGFLSGAF
+353 YYDSYDFLSGAF

-730 QTTDSLDFLMEGNLI
+730 QATDSLDFLMEGNLI

-755 FEGGYCEAYNQDMCI
+755 FEGGYCGI

-775 PFSWFE
+775 HFSLYE

-791 EQKAYEERREEW
+791 EQKAYEERRKEW
-803 SKAVEAL
+803 TKAVEAL
-810 NATDDFNF
+810 NATDAFNF

-833 DFRGKICQVINYYPF
+833 DFGGKICQVINYYPF

-923 DQDGEGPILGAVI
+923 DQDGEDPISGAVI

-950 DTNSSVLDNLS
+950 DTKSSVLDNLS

-1017 IDYKDM
+1017 IDYKGM
-1023 AKDMALGAFVTRTSY
+1023 AKDVVIDSSVTGISG
-1038 KTAKRATSAR
+1038 KIAKGITNVR
-1048 FKAVTAKPT
+1048 FKGVKAKPT
-1057 SKAVMHKRAG
+1057 AKAVMHNRAG

-1078 ARKRLEN
+1078 ARVRLRN
-1085 KKENYFGK
+1085 KKENYSDK
-1093 LENSIS
+1093 WENSIS
-1099 AAFSSFISYQKRYW
+1099 ATFSSFISYLKRKL
-1113 HVF
+1113 

>member
-1 MNIIIASN
+1 

-44 GASIENVSYYNGLGD
+44 GASIENVSYYDGLGN

-143 AHSAHNECSY
+143 AHSAHNEFSY

-310 IKNAKHDVSFSSQ
+310 IKNAKLNVSFSSQ

-353 YYDSYGFLSGAF
+353 YYDSYDFLSGAF

-378 GCNDLLAGSIIK
+378 GCNDLLVGSIIK

-719 GCTHELDASEI
+719 GCTYELDASEI

-755 FEGGYCEAYNQDMCI
+755 FEGGYCGI

-775 PFSWFE
+775 PFSLYE

-791 EQKAYEERREEW
+791 EQKAYEERRKEW
-803 SKAVEAL
+803 TKAVEAL
-810 NATDDFNF
+810 NATDAFNF

-998 SAAKNVS
+998 SAAKEISN
-1005 DQIKDGAKSYKD
+1005 QIKKGGKNIDSRQVKKSVIEGA
-1017 IDYKDM
+1017 
-1023 AKDMALGAFVTRTSY
+1023 GVTFISGY
-1038 KTAKRATSAR
+1038 VSKIATKIKFR
-1048 FKAVTAKPT
+1048 NVKASP
-1057 SKAVMHKRAG
+1057 SNKAIMHKRAG

-1078 ARKRLEN
+1078 ARVRLRDKKNNFADKWEN
-1085 KKENYFGK
+1085 RLNAILSGI
-1093 LENSIS
+1093 IS
-1099 AAFSSFISYQKRYW
+1099 FSKNK
-1113 HVF
+1113 

>member
-1 MNIIIASN
+1 

-32 NYIKETL
+32 NYIKETV

-755 FEGGYCEAYNQDMCI
+755 FEGGYCGI

-775 PFSWFE
+775 HFSLYE

-791 EQKAYEERREEW
+791 EQKAYEERRKEW
-803 SKAVEAL
+803 TKAVEAL
-810 NATDDFNF
+810 NATDAFNF

-833 DFRGKICQVINYYPF
+833 DFGGKICQVINYYPF

-998 SAAKNVS
+998 SAAKEISN
-1005 DQIKDGAKSYKD
+1005 QIKKGGKNIDSRQVKKSVIEGA
-1017 IDYKDM
+1017 
-1023 AKDMALGAFVTRTSY
+1023 GVTFISGY
-1038 KTAKRATSAR
+1038 VSKIATKIKFR
-1048 FKAVTAKPT
+1048 NVKASP
-1057 SKAVMHKRAG
+1057 SNKAIMHKRAG

-1078 ARKRLEN
+1078 ARVRLRDKKNNFADKWEN
-1085 KKENYFGK
+1085 RLNAILSGI
-1093 LENSIS
+1093 LS
-1099 AAFSSFISYQKRYW
+1099 FSKNK
-1113 HVF
+1113 

>member
-1 MNIIIASN
+1 

-32 NYIKETL
+32 NYIKETV

-44 GASIENVSYYNGLGD
+44 GASIENVSYYNGLGN

-353 YYDSYGFLSGAF
+353 YYDSYDFLSGAF

-414 KGLKGYTSKVSN
+414 KGLKGYTSKVSS

-755 FEGGYCEAYNQDMCI
+755 FEGGYCGI

-775 PFSWFE
+775 PFSLYE

-791 EQKAYEERREEW
+791 QKAYEERRKEW
-803 SKAVEAL
+803 TKAVEEL
-810 NATDDFNF
+810 NATDAFNF

-998 SAAKNVS
+998 SAARNVS

-1017 IDYKDM
+1017 IDYKNV
-1023 AKDMALGAFVTRTSY
+1023 AKEMVMGALITGASGKY
-1038 KTAKRATSAR
+1038 AKIKTKQKFRN
-1048 FKAVTAKPT
+1048 VVAKPT
-1057 SKAVMHKRAG
+1057 SKATMHRRAG
-1067 QMRYSKSTRRN
+1067 QMRYSKSTRKN
-1078 ARKRLEN
+1078 ARSRL
-1085 KKENYFGK
+1085 KKEKNNYLDK
-1093 LENSIS
+1093 RENRVNAILSGIY
-1099 AAFSSFISYQKRYW
+1099 SFIERIW
-1113 HVF
+1113 

>member
-32 NYIKETL
+32 NYIKETV

-44 GASIENVSYYNGLGD
+44 GASIENVSYYNGLGN

-310 IKNAKHDVSFSSQ
+310 IKNAKLNVSFSSQ

-353 YYDSYGFLSGAF
+353 YYDSYDFLSGAF

-755 FEGGYCEAYNQDMCI
+755 FEGGYCGI

-775 PFSWFE
+775 HFSLYE

-791 EQKAYEERREEW
+791 EQKAYEERRKEW
-803 SKAVEAL
+803 TKAVEAL
-810 NATDDFNF
+810 NATDAFNF

-833 DFRGKICQVINYYPF
+833 DFGGKICQVINYYPF

-998 SAAKNVS
+998 SAAKEISN
-1005 DQIKDGAKSYKD
+1005 QIKKGGKNIDSRQVKKSVIEGA
-1017 IDYKDM
+1017 
-1023 AKDMALGAFVTRTSY
+1023 GVTFISGY
-1038 KTAKRATSAR
+1038 VSKIATKIKFR
-1048 FKAVTAKPT
+1048 NVKASP
-1057 SKAVMHKRAG
+1057 SNKAIMHKRAG

-1078 ARKRLEN
+1078 ARVRLRDKKNNFADKWEN
-1085 KKENYFGK
+1085 RLNAILSGI
-1093 LENSIS
+1093 LS
-1099 AAFSSFISYQKRYW
+1099 FSKNK
-1113 HVF
+1113 